1 MSRIGKQPVAI
12 PSGVTVE
19 AKGRSVSVK
28 GPKGTLSLELRPEV
42 DLKVE
47 GTEACVELTGTGGAR
62 EARSAAVPRAAGF
75 DAGADADAPR
85 DEATRSRHRARS
97 PRGWRR
103 AASNAARDARRIER
117 RGRTGR
123 GGRGRARPRVRR
135 RTGRA
140 RDMANRETDVM
151 MRTTRVEAPACA
163 ESMLDFAQHPR
174 APDY

>member
-62 EARSAAVPRAAGF
+62 EARAFHGLTRALINNMVAGVTKGF
-75 DAGADADAPR
+75 EKRLEIHGV
-85 DEATRSRHRARS
+85 
-97 PRGWRR
+97 GW
-103 AASNAARDARRIER
+103 NAQVQGQKVVLNLSLI
-117 RGRTGR
+117 
-123 GGRGRARPRVRR
+123 
-135 RTGRA
+135 
-140 RDMANRETDVM
+140 
-151 MRTTRVEAPACA
+151 
-163 ESMLDFAQHPR
+163 HI
-174 APDY
+174 